1 MTSPTVTNI
10 NNLKF
15 NIMKTYRLNGQN
27 VFLAR
32 DYDMPG
38 VKPLD
43 YIGDIGAYRAEDYN
57 GCDTMLT
64 TDEAYSGETS
74 DAVEIV
80 ATVCTNPEN
89 EQCLVEGW
97 WSLDYAV
104 EDEFE
109 REFLVWTD
117 GYFEWRSERERM
129 EDEILGCSRNG
140 RMGVANYCYL
150 KKEWDELVGEF
161 NLKNGTCFTAPF
173 CDIVEDMR
181 IEVKD

>member
-1 MTSPTVTNI
+1 
-10 NNLKF
+10 
-15 NIMKTYRLNGQN
+15 MKTYRLNGQL

-43 YIGDIGAYRAEDYN
+43 FVAEIGAYRAEDYN

-64 TDEAYSGETS
+64 TDDIYNGKSIDS
-74 DAVEIV
+74 VEIV

-89 EQCLVEGW
+89 QQCLAEGW

-109 REFLVWTD
+109 REFLVSTD
-117 GYFEWRSERERM
+117 GYFDWRSERARM
-129 EDEILGCSRNG
+129 KDKIWEFVYDGPRNG
-140 RMGVANYCYL
+140 RISVANYCYL
-150 KKEWDELVGEF
+150 KKEWDELVGDF
-161 NLKNGTCFTAPF
+161 NLENETCFSAPF
-173 CDIVEDMR
+173 CNIVEEMR